1 MFQPDEELTKTID
14 QWLQDNTDAFVRDL
28 GRLVAVPSISREG
41 EGGYPFGEDCA
52 RVLDEAAAVA
62 AQYGFT
68 VENHEYYCGSLLVK
82 GASEHSRQM
91 GLFAHLDVVPL
102 GEDWQYPPLACTC
115 RDGYLIGR
123 GVGDNKGPGLCGLYA
138 LRFLKE
144 QGIRLD
150 NDVVLYFG
158 LAEETGMKDIDY
170 FCRTCQVP
178 DFGLVTD
185 TNFPVCYGEK
195 GLMRAKIR
203 CPVEGNLA
211 EFQAGSVVNVI
222 PAKAKALVRGISLEA
237 ARERIKGMERITVE
251 EAGDGVW
258 FTAAGISRHAA
269 FPEGSVNAVH
279 VLAEALAAS
288 GLLTGSS
295 REAVKALE
303 VLTGDDYGHGAG
315 IPFEDRESGKL
326 TCIGS
331 VAGLEAGELSLAFDI
346 RYPVT
351 VNGEDVEAAF
361 KRRVQSLG
369 FGYEPGELSPPAYV
383 PLDHPYIPLLS
394 GICDYV
400 QGKHYEPYTMGG
412 GTYCRHLPA
421 AIGFGPGVPD
431 APNPF
436 GNGHGQ
442 GHQPDECVPLDMLLK
457 GIKTYVLALMELDRI
472 L

>member
-1 MFQPDEELTKTID
+1 MFQPDEEIVKKID
-14 QWLQDNTDAFVRDL
+14 QWIGDNRDAFVRDL
-28 GRLVAVPSISREG
+28 GRLVAVPSISRKEEG
-41 EGGYPFGEDCA
+41 EYPFGEDCA

-82 GASEHSRQM
+82 GASDQARRM

-102 GEDWQYPPLACTC
+102 GEDWQYPPLACTLK
-115 RDGYLIGR
+115 DGYLIGR
-123 GVGDNKGPGLCGLYA
+123 GVGDNKGPGVCGLYA

-144 QGIRLD
+144 QGIRLEH
-150 NDVVLYFG
+150 DVVLYLG

-170 FCRTCQVP
+170 FCRTQRVP
-178 DFGLVTD
+178 DFALVTD

-195 GLMRAKIR
+195 GLMRARVR
-203 CPVEGNLA
+203 CRSQGNLA
-211 EFQAGSVVNVI
+211 WFRAGSVVNVI
-222 PAKAKALVRGISLEA
+222 PSRAEALVRGISLKDARKRMEGKVRIAVSEA
-237 ARERIKGMERITVE
+237 PE
-251 EAGDGVW
+251 GVW
-258 FTAAGISRHAA
+258 FTAAGTSRHAA
-269 FPEGSVNAVH
+269 FPEGSVNAIH
-279 VLAEALAAS
+279 VLAEALASS

-295 REAVKALE
+295 QEAVKALE
-303 VLTGDDYGHGAG
+303 VLTGDHYGHGAG
-315 IPFEDRESGKL
+315 IPFEDPESGKL

-331 VAGLEAGELSLAFDI
+331 VAGMEGGELSLSFDI

-351 VNGEDVEAAF
+351 VRGEAVEAAF
-361 KRRVQSLG
+361 RRRVESLG
-369 FGYEPGELSPPAYV
+369 FQYEPGELSAPAYV
-383 PLDHPYIPLLS
+383 PLDHPYIPLLT

-412 GTYCRHLPA
+412 GTYSRHLPA

-436 GNGHGQ
+436 GDGHGQ

-457 GIKTYVLALMELDRI
+457 GIKTYILALMELDRI